1 MNNDSSQKNNT
12 TQKIIISEV
21 KKQVFN
27 IHSNRS
33 KPYDTNSMVKP
44 SKADNSKNSKWGV
57 LL

>member
-12 TQKIIISEV
+12 MQKIIISEV

-44 SKADNSKNSKWGV
+44 SKADNSKNSK
-57 LL
+57 